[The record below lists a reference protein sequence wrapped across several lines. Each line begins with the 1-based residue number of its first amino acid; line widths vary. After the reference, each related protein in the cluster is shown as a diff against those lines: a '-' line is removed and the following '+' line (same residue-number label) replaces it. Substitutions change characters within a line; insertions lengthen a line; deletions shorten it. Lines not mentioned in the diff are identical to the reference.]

1 MNRKNSINGVLV
13 TLILVVGVAFFALDG
28 TQYLNLAYMQEV
40 QVKVSSFYAESRYLV
55 LFLFGL
61 SYTLASALS
70 FPGAGVMT
78 VAAGGFFGLID
89 GTIVVSIASTCGASL
104 AFLLSRTL
112 FREWVLRKFADKLV
126 AVRKGVAKEGAF
138 YLFTLRLIPAFP
150 FFFINTIM
158 GLTDMKLRTFFWVS
172 QVGMLPA
179 TLVLVNAGREL
190 AKIDS
195 LAEIFSP
202 PLIASLCLFGVFPLL
217 MKKVVKLIM
226 DRRKQ
231 NES

>member
-1 MNRKNSINGVLV
+1 MNRKKSING
-13 TLILVVGVAFFALDG
+13 LVVIVLLVVAVLFFAFDG
-28 TQYLNLAYMQEV
+28 GKYLTLSYMQEV
-40 QVKVSSFYAESRYLV
+40 QVKVATFYVESRYLV

-61 SYTLASALS
+61 SYTLATALS

-112 FREWVLRKFADKLV
+112 FREWVLKKFGDKLV
-126 AVRKGVAKEGAF
+126 AVREGVAKEGAF
-138 YLFTLRLIPAFP
+138 YLFTLRLIPVFP
-150 FFFINTIM
+150 FFIINTVM

-172 QVGMLPA
+172 QVGMFPA
-179 TLVLVNAGREL
+179 TIIMVNAGREL

-195 LAEIFSP
+195 LAGILSP
-202 PLIASLCLFGVFPLL
+202 PLIASLCLLGAFPLI
-217 MKKVVKLIM
+217 MKKIVKLVVE
-226 DRRKQ
+226 RKKQ
-231 NES
+231 N